1 MIGVAIDENLEKLR
15 ELTADVDY
23 PILVDADHVL
33 TELYAISNVPTVVL
47 INEDDSIA
55 MPNWSAYGSNLFS
68 EFTGVEADRQ
78 HDRIRR
84 WVRDGD
90 AGMSTSEAVAA
101 VDDLTAD
108 EEAARLHFRL
118 ATTCRDRGDAAGAD
132 RNFDRASELAPY
144 DWTVRRAMMP
154 LRGQD
159 PFGETFMNLYGE
171 WKDAGQPYHGV
182 RGY

>member
-1 MIGVAIDENLEKLR
+1 MIGVAIDENVEKLR
-15 ELTADVDY
+15 ELTAEIDFPV
-23 PILVDADHVL
+23 LVDADHLL

-55 MPNWSAYGSNLFS
+55 MPNWSAYGSDLFI
-68 EFTGVEADRQ
+68 EFTGVEADKQ

-90 AGMSTSEAVAA
+90 AGMTSAEAAEAVG
-101 VDDLTAD
+101 DLSAD
-108 EEAARLHFRL
+108 EEAARLYFRL
-118 ATTCRDRGDAAGAD
+118 ATALRDRGDQAGAD
-132 RNFDRASELAPY
+132 RNFDRAAELAPH
-144 DWTVRRAMMP
+144 DWTIRRAMMP

-159 PFGETFMNLYGE
+159 PFGENFMTLFGE

>member
-1 MIGVAIDENLEKLR
+1 MA
-15 ELTADVDY
+15 
-23 PILVDADHVL
+23 PLV
-33 TELYAISNVPTVVL
+33 
-47 INEDDSIA
+47 
-55 MPNWSAYGSNLFS
+55 
-68 EFTGVEADRQ
+68 R
-78 HDRIRR
+78 
-84 WVRDGD
+84 
-90 AGMSTSEAVAA
+90 
-101 VDDLTAD
+101 
-108 EEAARLHFRL
+108 
-118 ATTCRDRGDAAGAD
+118 RDRGDAAGAD